1 MKSRSNLLCAIEDR
15 SGAGFHTKQPLNV
28 GQPIVSQ
35 VVIHQ
40 TTKAAMLCWIECHQA
55 PVSRPQ
61 YPWVFLH

>member
-28 GQPIVSQ
+28 GQPTVSQ

-40 TTKAAMLCWIECHQA
+40 TTKAAMLYRIKCQRS
-55 PVSRPQ
+55 V
-61 YPWVFLH
+61 

>member
-28 GQPIVSQ
+28 GQPFVSQ

-40 TTKAAMLCWIECHQA
+40 TTKAAILYVGPSDWTQ
-55 PVSRPQ
+55 
-61 YPWVFLH
+61 